1 MPKPISPLDYLPIP
15 GGGNQNP
22 ADLEALPMPVPTV
35 APVDSETALRRS
47 AMYAVGDLSGSMPEG
62 SESILDNFNKR
73 RQSIENSIMLGQE
86 AQLKREAL
94 NNLLSQK
101 LTTYID
107 LKLQDDVSPEIQYGA
122 QLAFNLA
129 LNEKDAAEQAAASEK
144 RFVEN
149 LQAVVATGRYDEA
162 AMMNKLYNDDNA
174 YVTTVKSQERRA
186 YMQGLI
192 EDEIAGEE
200 NRFWLFNITDVLSYA
215 VPFATSSSQAGNV
228 STKGIGEENFFD
240 NILSG
245 DRLNREAWALNSM
258 SDYDFYNGGAKNFV
272 KNATKNAT
280 VFGGLGKNNL
290 MRQSIFD
297 MYTRKTPTANEVN
310 AWDLADA
317 VLSPL
322 VLYDAATGAKAAR
335 SVYSMLKNAGARST
349 ANAIVKNVL
358 AEVGEKGLAQAAKDN
373 GMTPE
378 AVEQALQFSA
388 MNPTANPHDVS
399 AAGEI
404 ITDLD
409 RAEEAATRLLNNP
422 LLTERLTEEEI
433 ATAIPLMEARVK
445 KDFGRHV
452 HDIRMDTVSLVNGSS
467 VLSPVVRMGTTGKGL
482 FVTEAQAAEQSAR
495 IGLADA
501 KVVPV
506 VSENGTLFAIEG
518 RLPITESQFYVAHAP
533 NSSTP
538 KNFIERFL
546 YGSRQTSADSS
557 YGLAETATAKRQRI
571 VGAIMKTVGPYFD
584 ALNATERKMLKDI
597 LVRAEQDQKWYN
609 HMEFSLLWA
618 RLSGVGDDVHEITD
632 TAIAVGN
639 IPSPFA
645 GAPRPRI
652 PNPEFTSLG
661 DDIVKADK
669 ELLEAQAKSK
679 EIGDKIDA
687 LAAQNVKAGTNE
699 GELVKTAEQLALEQE
714 LTAINAKLSD
724 LRAAQ
729 FGRVA
734 RSESMFDEGLAEI
747 DGPAP
752 ETFLEP
758 HTYKAQRIMEPTAP
772 VADGMV
778 RMYHGGVP
786 GEGGRWATSSLEDAR
801 GWAGR
806 SPDMNIQYVDIPA
819 DDVRIF
825 APGEG
830 AAEGFAPNGRFELT
844 AGEMTTA
851 RPFRE
856 GTSNFPPE
864 HEDLWKALDK
874 AADDALALQERA
886 GDISR
891 ARTRKAVEMSM
902 AKEARE
908 TTPHLDRLVDLFR
921 NGVSISEIAR
931 RMDGSRLVTPK
942 IFALADKNHL
952 LGLVKDAHVPDA
964 RLAALGTRSNGVRI
978 LELPGGRYFAWLGH
992 EDLHEN
998 VLGQLNTL
1006 LSDRGLPNVAK
1017 ADVNNIW
1024 IEVVQDKNGVN
1035 KAGRVEIDEP
1045 TWTGEDYSWVPA
1057 ARMKFS
1063 DFATNANSYAVQGPA
1078 FNRRVKDAERKAS
1091 EALGDAMTGGP
1102 ATEAFRE
1109 AVDNGLT
1116 LASTNKL
1123 VNANGDVL
1131 HTNRQKVMSR
1141 PLEYDPSMDGRVS
1154 SKARAAF
1161 NKMIEVNNIEHLL
1174 RNQEAYLQK
1183 AVRGMQ
1189 TFSFM
1194 SVKDVD
1200 GIVYRAGSMPGVPS
1214 SRVYNIS
1221 DNLHYVAKSEDTIKE
1236 GQALRL
1242 TEADISRMLKKEGY
1256 VMVKLEQPQIMK
1268 GNVAVQWYI
1277 GKAQDFEIKPL
1288 KFEQIGY
1295 RAGGHRGYVDKY
1307 YGKQV
1312 RMGRQGDNNE
1322 KFLMNP
1328 HTFIVGTKAQVEEW
1342 SGIMN
1347 DARGILNNTDDPERQ
1362 LELLSQLLDGK
1373 PGYPS
1378 GAELQA
1384 MVKNGEFDPEFPVEA
1399 VYDRE
1404 VPTDHAKFKGRGWDD
1419 MSDEEETGLNSYFQ
1433 TQGRM
1438 YTSPKGERLRD
1449 WEGQDATVIDPFEM
1463 MNKSLSQIA
1472 GLSSFSDYK
1481 LREVEKWV
1489 KTFGQYL
1496 DTTGLPRDASPIRIF
1511 QESVFRRDMSDAQ
1524 KIKNS
1529 AEAQRDTIKRV
1540 LGWRSDSDR
1549 EFEYMGRQLVDFV
1562 SGGKPTKW
1570 NKKLNRSLNWAMET
1584 DPVAKAR
1591 MLAFHM
1597 KLGLGNV
1604 AQFPMQ
1610 ITTMLAATS
1619 IDAVGGMRGMYNLA
1633 PMIGYL
1639 AKSSGDEWLQMWV
1652 DAGWHKNVGFDDPA
1666 EWVEMMKA
1674 AKQSGRFDIGGA
1686 HQLINY
1692 NGVEAAQGAIGK
1704 VGNALSKTS
1713 FFFNEAERWNQTVAW
1728 VIAWHRT
1735 KKAGLIPG
1743 TAKFNEVQMKTAG
1756 DFSFNMSKA
1765 GAAAW
1770 QQGWASI
1777 PTQFLSYQAR
1787 VLEALL
1793 GKQFTPVEKIRL
1805 LLGQVV
1811 LYGTAGAPF
1820 LPFLSE
1826 KIRGDSGNPAELG
1839 TWEGLADRGIV
1850 DTMIWGLTGEDTQF
1864 GERAGT
1870 GGFVTDTFR
1879 ELMGMSKYGQVSF
1892 VDVMGGP
1899 IYGISKSIFFGET
1912 GKPGT
1917 FWETVRFMS
1926 AESGGDTGLPLT
1938 TAAVVD
1944 LAKNITSFNNSYKA
1958 YMVWNYG
1965 QFVTTSGKVALDEL
1979 PSTDAFAVFL
1989 GLTPGEYRDYVAK
2002 QDWRRNRSEIVKGI
2016 ADQIVE
2022 LRQRKVREPDNGE
2035 SIDSQM
2041 EIFRK
2046 MHPEDLWIDGF
2057 NQAER
2062 SDANESIADG
2072 LARRYEVEKQQEQM
2086 AKEARKQ

>member
-1 MPKPISPLDYLPIP
+1 MPKPTNPLDYLPIP
-15 GGGNQNP
+15 GGGNRNP
-22 ADLEALPMPVPTV
+22 ADLEAIPMPVETTV
-35 APVDSETALRRS
+35 PVDSAAALRKS
-47 AMYAVGDLSGSMPEG
+47 AMYAIGDINGAIPEG
-62 SESILDNFNKR
+62 GESLLENFNRR
-73 RQSIENSIMLGQE
+73 RQSIENTIMLGGE

-94 NNLLSQK
+94 NRLLSQK

-107 LKLQDDVSPEIQYGA
+107 LKLNNDVSPEIQYGA
-122 QLAFNLA
+122 QLAFNTA
-129 LNEKDAAEQAAASEK
+129 LNEKDIAEQTAAAEKQ
-144 RFVEN
+144 FVEN
-149 LQAVVATGRYDEA
+149 RQALIATGRYDEA
-162 AMMNKLYNDDNA
+162 VMMSKLYNDDNA
-174 YVTTVKSQERRA
+174 YVASVKGQERRA

-200 NRFWLFNITDVLSYA
+200 NRFWLFNLTDLLGYM
-215 VPFATSSSQAGNV
+215 VPFATANAQVGNV
-228 STKGIGEENFFD
+228 STPSIGEDNFFD

-245 DRLNREAWALNSM
+245 DRLNKEAWALNSM

-272 KNATKNAT
+272 KGVTKNT
-280 VFGGLGKNNL
+280 SFLFGKNNM
-290 MRQSIFD
+290 MRNSLYD
-297 MYTRKTPTANEVN
+297 MYTRKTPSANETN
-310 AWDLADA
+310 LWDGLDA
-317 VLSPL
+317 VLAPL
-322 VLYDAATGAKAAR
+322 AIYDVITGAKAAR
-335 SVYSMLKNAGARST
+335 SAFSMLKNAGSRSS
-349 ANAIVKNVL
+349 ANALVKNVL
-358 AEVGEKGLAQAAKDN
+358 AEVGEKGLIQAAKDN

-378 AVEQALQFSA
+378 AVEEALKFSA

-399 AAGEI
+399 TAGEI

-409 RAEEAATRLLNNP
+409 RAQEAAARLLNNP

-433 ATAIPLMEARVK
+433 ATALPLLEAKTK

-452 HDIRMDTVSLVNGSS
+452 HDVRMDTIPLVNGST
-467 VLSPVVRMGTTGKGL
+467 VLSPVVRLGTTGKGL
-482 FVTEAQAAEQSAR
+482 FETEAKAAEQAAK

-501 KVVPV
+501 KVAPI

-546 YGSRQTSADSS
+546 YGSRQTSADTS
-557 YGLAETATAKRQRI
+557 YGLAEVATAKRQRI
-571 VGAIMKTVGPYFD
+571 VSAILKSVGPYFD
-584 ALNATERKMLKDI
+584 ALNTTERKMLKDI

-639 IPSPFA
+639 IPTPM
-645 GAPRPRI
+645 GAD
-652 PNPEFTSLG
+652 PEFLG
-661 DDIVKADK
+661 QKAFVELKDRGKDLTIQADEIFRTAGQDFSGKVAGESDD
-669 ELLEAQAKSK
+669 
-679 EIGDKIDA
+679 GYFWRA
-687 LAAQNVKAGTNE
+687 LATP
-699 GELVKTAEQLALEQE
+699 EQRAVMDE
-714 LTAINAKLSD
+714 LTAVNAQIAKGP
-724 LRAAQ
+724 Q
-729 FGRVA
+729 RV
-734 RSESMFDEGLAEI
+734 DI
-747 DGPAP
+747 

-758 HTYKAQRIMEPTAP
+758 HTYKAQRAMEPTAS
-772 VADGMV
+772 VVEGMV

-806 SPDMNIQYVDIPA
+806 SPDMSIQYVDIPA

-844 AGEMTTA
+844 AGEMATA

-856 GTSNFPPE
+856 GTPNFPPE
-864 HEDLWKALDK
+864 HEDLWKALDA
-874 AADDALALQERA
+874 AADDALALQARA

-891 ARTRKAVEMSM
+891 ARTRKAAEMSM
-902 AKEARE
+902 AKEARDA
-908 TTPHLDRLVDLFR
+908 TPHLDRLVNLFR

-931 RMDGSRLVTPK
+931 RMDGTRLVTPK
-942 IFALADKNHL
+942 IYSLANKKDL
-952 LGLVKDAHVPDA
+952 FELVKEAYVPDPK
-964 RLAALGTRSNGVRI
+964 LAALGTRSNGVRV
-978 LELPGGRYFAWLGH
+978 LELPGGRYFAWVGH
-992 EDLHEN
+992 QDLHEN
-998 VLGQLNTL
+998 VLRQFNTL
-1006 LSDRGLPNVAK
+1006 LSDRGLPTVEK
-1017 ADVNNIW
+1017 GDVNNIW

-1035 KAGRVEIDEP
+1035 KGGKVEIDEP
-1045 TWTGEDYSWVPA
+1045 TWTGEDYSWVPS
-1057 ARMKFS
+1057 RKMKFS
-1063 DFATNANSYAVQGPA
+1063 DFATNSNSYAVEGPE
-1078 FNRRVKDAERKAS
+1078 FNNRVKAAERSAN
-1091 EALGDAMTGGP
+1091 EALQEAMTGGP

-1109 AVDNGLT
+1109 AVDKGLT
-1116 LASTNKL
+1116 LSSTNKL

-1131 HTNRQKVMSR
+1131 HTNRQRVMSR

-1161 NKMIEVNNIEHLL
+1161 NKMIEINNIEHLL
-1174 RNQEAYLQK
+1174 RNEEAYLQK
-1183 AVRGMQ
+1183 AIRGMQ
-1189 TFSFM
+1189 TFSFGGI
-1194 SVKDVD
+1194 KDVD
-1200 GIVYRAGSMPGVPS
+1200 GIIYRAGSVPEVPS
-1214 SRVYNIS
+1214 SRVYNIT
-1221 DNLHYVAKSEDTIKE
+1221 DELHYVAKSEDAIKE

-1256 VMVKLEQPQIMK
+1256 VMVKLEQPQDMPGGIT
-1268 GNVAVQWYI
+1268 VQWFI
-1277 GKAQDFEIKPL
+1277 GKANDFEVKPL
-1288 KFEQIGY
+1288 KFDQIGY
-1295 RAGGHRGYVDKY
+1295 KAGGHRGYVDKY

-1322 KFLMNP
+1322 KYLMNP
-1328 HTFIVGTKAQVEEW
+1328 HTFIVGTKAQVAEW
-1342 SGIMN
+1342 SSIMN
-1347 DARGILNNTDDPERQ
+1347 DARGIINNTEDPERQ
-1362 LELLSQLLDGK
+1362 LELLSQLLDNK

-1384 MVKNGEFDPEFPVEA
+1384 MVKNKEFDPEFPVEA

-1404 VPTDHAKFKGRGWDD
+1404 VPTDHAKFKGQGWDD
-1419 MSDEEETGLNSYFQ
+1419 MADEEESGLNSYFQ

-1463 MNKSLSQIA
+1463 MNKSLGQIA
-1472 GLSSFSDYK
+1472 GLSSLSDYK

-1496 DTTGLPRDASPIRIF
+1496 DTTGLPRDASPMRIF
-1511 QESVFRRDMSDAQ
+1511 QESVFRRDMPDAQ

-1540 LGWRSDSDR
+1540 LGWRSDVDR
-1549 EFEYMGRQLVDFV
+1549 EFEYMGRQLVDYV

-1570 NKKLNRSLNWAMET
+1570 NKKLNRSLNWALET
-1584 DPVAKAR
+1584 DPIAKAR

-1597 KLGLGNV
+1597 KMGFGNV

-1619 IDAVGGMRGMYNLA
+1619 IDPVGGMRGMNNLL

-1639 AKSSGDEWLQMWV
+1639 AKTSGDEWLQFWI
-1652 DAGWHKNVGFDDPA
+1652 DLGWHKNVGFDNPED
-1666 EWVEMMKA
+1666 WVDMMKA

-1686 HQLINY
+1686 HQIINY
-1692 NGVEAAQGAIGK
+1692 DGVEAAQGLIGK
-1704 VGNALSKTS
+1704 AGKAIAKTA

-1728 VIAWHRT
+1728 TIAWHRT
-1735 KKAGLIPG
+1735 KKAGLLPG

-1793 GKQFTPVEKIRL
+1793 GKQFTVPEKLRL
-1805 LLGQVV
+1805 LLGQVI

-1826 KIRGDSGNPAELG
+1826 KIRGDSGSVAELG
-1839 TWEGLADRGIV
+1839 TWEGLADRGLV
-1850 DTMIWGLTGEDTQF
+1850 DTMIFSLTGEDTQF

-1917 FWETVRFMS
+1917 FWEVVRFMS

-1938 TAAVVD
+1938 SAAVID

-1979 PSTDAFAVFL
+1979 PSTDAFAVFI

-2002 QDWRRNRSEIVKGI
+2002 QDWRRNRQEIVKGI
-2016 ADQIVE
+2016 SDAIIE

-2041 EIFRK
+2041 EVFK
-2046 MHPEDLWIDGF
+2046 HMHTEDLWIDAVT
-2057 NQAER
+2057 QANR
-2062 SDANESIADG
+2062 SEANESIADG
-2072 LARRYEVEKQQEQM
+2072 LARRYEIEKQQEQM